1 MSGAD
6 RDGIVH
12 DAVLAFSV
20 ATALVESIAS
30 PEPAFATAFAAFAA
44 AAAARV
50 VADAR
55 REV

>member
-30 PEPAFATAFAAFAA
+30 PEPAFATAFATAFAA
-44 AAAARV
+44 A
-50 VADAR
+50 VA
-55 REV
+55 